1 MIVLTPITSTEIFA
15 IIALLV
21 FKLLS
26 RKFLFIQ
33 RNLPIAIILKNEH
46 ALNSGQ
52 SVQSQIWQSLL
63 SYPLVAD
70 VSQ

>member
-15 IIALLV
+15 IIAFLV

-52 SVQSQIWQSLL
+52 SVQSQI
-63 SYPLVAD
+63 
-70 VSQ
+70 

>member
-15 IIALLV
+15 IIAFLA

-33 RNLPIAIILKNEH
+33 RNLPTAIILKSEH

-52 SVQSQIWQSLL
+52 SVQSHI
-63 SYPLVAD
+63 
-70 VSQ
+70 